1 VPAIKP
7 KSLRKNQL
15 MNLAPKKARVIKEG
29 EEQEVPVEYVLADD
43 IVVVKPGERIP
54 VDGLVV
60 EGHS

>member
-1 VPAIKP
+1 
-7 KSLRKNQL
+7 